1 MPTLLDAASVSARM
15 PRKENRGPTQYDRRG
30 GRLSLADLSRRV
42 VRLVERVRAILGRA
56 AIGIV
61 IGIAVAAALFMIGFV
76 VFAVAVAESAPPQAP
91 SADAIVA
98 LTGGRDRVAEA
109 IELLQGGRG
118 RRLLISGVHRQTRAV
133 DIQRMTDSDR
143 ALFAC
148 CVDLGRTAETTVGN
162 AREVADWTRENR
174 FGSLIVVTS
183 AYHMPRSLLL
193 LDRAL
198 PDVAKIAYPVANPD
212 LELDRWWTRP
222 TTAKLLFSEYLKYMI
237 ARFAPATVGLDP
249 TVATVG
255 SVPKRDP
262 KATEPRTH

>member
-1 MPTLLDAASVSARM
+1 MPTILEAPSLSAKIPLR
-15 PRKENRGPTQYDRRG
+15 ENRGTTRDEGRPSGRSFADVGRRMV
-30 GRLSLADLSRRV
+30 RTVEALRTILNRV
-42 VRLVERVRAILGRA
+42 VIGLVVGA
-56 AIGIV
+56 AV
-61 IGIAVAAALFMIGFV
+61 LTALFMIGFV
-76 VFAVAVAESAPPQAP
+76 VFAVSVAESAPPHAP

-109 IELLQGGRG
+109 VELLQSGYGK
-118 RRLLISGVHRQTRAV
+118 RLLISGVHRQTRAI

-162 AREVADWTRENR
+162 AREVADWARENR

-183 AYHMPRSLLL
+183 SYHMPRSLLL

-212 LELDRWWTRP
+212 LELDRWWARP
-222 TTAKLLFSEYLKYMI
+222 ATAKLLFSEYLKYMI
-237 ARFAPATVGLDP
+237 ARFAPGTVGLVP
-249 TVATVG
+249 SVATVG
-255 SVPKRDP
+255 TVPKHDP
-262 KATEPRTH
+262 KAVEPRNH